1 MPVKSF
7 KFVSPGV
14 FINEIDNSFRPRR
27 PDAIGPVVIGRS
39 VRGLAMQPVKVESFS
54 DFLTMYGDTVPG
66 NAGGDIYR
74 DGNYQSPMYGTY
86 AAKAFLNASVAPV
99 TYVRLLGVENDNK
112 ETGGEAGWK
121 TTAGAVFSG
130 APGDSRTNGG
140 AYGLWAFPNTTL
152 VQATATVE
160 FTGTP
165 ADAGTIT
172 IVSSDGTSKAYTKV
186 TSTSAPASGQFS
198 VDGSGTAIENLA
210 ANLKACIENA
220 AGHDGKITVSVAGA
234 VATLTQALAG
244 TEGNQPVVKTV
255 SNTTTTDF
263 TGGTSDIG
271 SGTLSAV
278 WYLDQ
283 SSSIQLSGNL
293 PSTAN
298 YTDAAGD
305 PIIDRAAQGVGIVV
319 ESDSAGNF
327 TAFISGSKASSG
339 ANEKFVFNFDDTDQR
354 FIRKVFNTNPQLVS
368 SGDFYDS
375 TLERNYWLG
384 GTFEQELRDGGRNS
398 LTGSSTSLVT
408 SKMFGVIL
416 PIEKGGVGPG
426 DMQVSTQEA
435 QTGWFIGQD
444 LGAAGSYLP
453 EEALKLFKLK
463 GRGHGEWLNK
473 NVKISIEKIRYSNTQ
488 TSDYGSFSVVLRT
501 LTDTD
506 TNPVILERFDNLSL
520 DSRSPDYISRRIGDK
535 YLQWSETERR
545 LREYGEYLNQSKFVY
560 VSDINEGNIQNA
572 NSLIPFGYYGP
583 PNFAPVTSW
592 SGSAS
597 DTDTVIST
605 KYISTGNTL
614 QLVHGPSVS
623 DTSFR
628 CCTKS
633 YCISSVANSSPSSLR
648 F

>member
-66 NAGGDIYR
+66 AAGGDVYR

-99 TYVRLLGVENDNK
+99 TYMRLLGVENDNK

-140 AYGLWAFPNTTL
+140 AYGLWAFPDATL
-152 VQATATVE
+152 VQATATLTFDGSTVAP
-160 FTGTP
+160 GKI
-165 ADAGTIT
+165 IT
-172 IVSSDGTSKAYTKV
+172 IISSDGTSVAYT
-186 TSTSAPASGQFS
+186 A
-198 VDGSGTAIENLA
+198 GSGTNVATNTFKGDGSA
-210 ANLKACIENA
+210 VENA
-220 AGHDGKITVSVAGA
+220 GSLKLCMDAAQGHNGKIVVSDDGAG
-234 VATLTQALAG
+234 VLTLTQTLAG
-244 TEGNQPVVKTV
+244 SEGNAAMSTNANGTSLVITANF
-255 SNTTTTDF
+255 S
-263 TGGTSDIG
+263 GGTSDIG

-327 TAFISGSKASSG
+327 TAFMSGSKASSG

-398 LTGSSTSLVT
+398 LTGSSTSLVA
-408 SKMFGVIL
+408 SKMLGVIL

-426 DMQVSTQEA
+426 DMQVGTQEA

-488 TSDYGSFSVVLRT
+488 TSDFGSFSVVLRS

-506 TNPVILERFDNLSL
+506 SSPVVLERFDNLSL
-520 DSRSPDYISRRIGDK
+520 DPRSPDYISRRIGDK

-545 LREYGEYLNQSKFVY
+545 LREYGEYPNQSKFVY

-572 NSLIPFGYYGP
+572 NSLVPFGYYGP
-583 PNFAPVTSW
+583 APRVTL
-592 SGSAS
+592 
-597 DTDTVIST
+597 TLLFLQST
-605 KYISTGNTL
+605 SLLVSPLERVLVKSHQL
-614 QLVHGPSVS
+614 QP
-623 DTSFR
+623 
-628 CCTKS
+628 
-633 YCISSVANSSPSSLR
+633 
-648 F
+648 